1 MIKLGDMYRTYY
13 DGTNWQF
20 SPIRRRLEAAVNE
33 PPRPKGTHDGE
44 PTFILAKPAPSRIKA
59 AGMEIP
65 PMKSAVSRMKERGGL
80 ASGALGIFVP
90 VQPSTWMKRALS
102 GRTREQGRAMQIAM
116 VTGMRKF
123 LRIPFTL

>member
-1 MIKLGDMYRTYY
+1 MAPIGNSRQL
-13 DGTNWQF
+13 DGGWKQLSTI
-20 SPIRRRLEAAVNE
+20 SAVKD
-33 PPRPKGTHDGE
+33 PTRGG

-90 VQPSTWMKRALS
+90 VQPSTWMNRALS
-102 GRTREQGRAMQIAM
+102 GKTREQGRAMQIAM